1 MTMTGTVLRAAAPI
15 VLWGLHFVT
24 LYVLIS
30 ASCAPRGLI
39 ATERLAVIAALLT
52 AAAAIATLVLLVIA
66 GRGLRRARDPAME
79 QAAWWSALISFLA
92 ILANAWPVVSL
103 PGCTG

>member
-1 MTMTGTVLRAAAPI
+1 MTMTGTVFRAAAPI
-15 VLWGLHFVT
+15 VIWGLHFVA

-30 ASCAPRGLI
+30 AACAPRGLI
-39 ATERLAVIAALLT
+39 ATESLAVITALLT

-66 GRGLRRARDPAME
+66 GRGLRRARESAME

-92 ILANAWPVVSL
+92 ILANAWPVASM